1 MITKFSVFEK
11 NDLNQNFWKWFGN
24 SKMVDDN
31 GNPTIFYHGTIH
43 KFDEFQNISSL
54 SSNHFLGTTRE
65 VKSLAFFFT
74 KDRGVAMSYAEDR
87 REYHKKSFEDRNV
100 IDVYLRMENPMWLT
114 EIEESEKLLN
124 SVNVNIGE
132 ELGSYDDSKYV
143 PFSQLSKWE
152 EVQLTDLWQLFDD
165 NPSVIERIKKGG
177 YDGVIIRDTWDDFS
191 YIVFE
196 PNQIK
201 SASKNNGDYS
211 KGNNSIY
218 K

>member
-1 MITKFSVFEK
+1 MITRFSVFEEK
-11 NDLNQNFWKWFGN
+11 SDLNQNFWKWFGD
-24 SKMVDDN
+24 SKMVEN
-31 GNPTIFYHGTIH
+31 GNPIVFYHGTIH
-43 KFDEFQNISSL
+43 KFDEFQNISSIR
-54 SSNHFLGTTRE
+54 SNHFLGTTRE

-74 KDRGVAMSYAEDR
+74 RVKSVAMSYAEDR
-87 REYHKKSFEDRNV
+87 REYHKKTFEDRNI

-124 SVNVNIGE
+124 SVGVNIGE

-152 EVQLTDLWQLFDD
+152 EVQLADLWQLFDD
-165 NPSVIERIKKGG
+165 NQSVIDRIRKGG
-177 YDGVIIRDTWDDFS
+177 YDGAVIRDTWDDFS

-211 KGNNSIY
+211 NTNNSIY